1 LRFFKFFKLYR
12 YAADRIKSGEVWAR
26 DKPLD
31 SHPVS
36 VVGRHKLNPVYPQLE
51 SAWFQPLSL

>member
-1 LRFFKFFKLYR
+1 LYR